1 MAIIRKCGQYPPP
14 PVAVDAD
21 IARDAPRHPTVELRA
36 HGAPGWVVPCGG
48 RGADG
53 RADASGIRPRL
64 GGRFRVGLAALLFGP
79 KSPPQILRER
89 ALAPAEGVEPLPQ
102 RPATC
107 CARRGGAAVREDA
120 VSAVFRMQFYI
131 PGSGGVCNS

>member
-1 MAIIRKCGQYPPP
+1 MDVQM
-14 PVAVDAD
+14 PVESV
-21 IARDAPRHPTVELRA
+21 
-36 HGAPGWVVPCGG
+36 PGWGVAFASAWLPCCS
-48 RGADG
+48 AQK
-53 RADASGIRPRL
+53 L
-64 GGRFRVGLAALLFGP
+64 
-79 KSPPQILRER
+79 PPQILRER